1 MGEQMNT
8 LHEHFKN
15 SEFLRST
22 RFKLFNQTK
31 ENAIYYCDLLKFTI
45 SRAPQ
50 KEISYGTASD
60 NIA

>member
-1 MGEQMNT
+1 MNI
-8 LHEHFKN
+8 KKC

-22 RFKLFNQTK
+22 RFKLFNQIK
-31 ENAIYYCDLLKFTI
+31 ENSIYYFDLLKLTT

-50 KEISYGTASD
+50 KESSYATVSD